1 MSTITYNKNEFDID
15 GFLDSYENDIKRIF
29 KSLEE
34 EMLSDLVDII
44 DKEENIILQ
53 NSSSIKEG
61 KNILDILNDKKY
73 ALFLLLGGIADE
85 DVTYYRF
92 IDGIQYRVNP
102 GEIYDET
109 ISLDNF
115 HEYETN
121 ENIISKGNINFERDM
136 SLGIKLSF
144 DNDNINITLV
154 ELKEEAED
162 IKIIDIKNAGSFS
175 RLLSNYLD
183 KFKNKVINIKGI

>member
-144 DNDNINITLV
+144 DNDNINITFV